1 MISKQNISLVINLLM
16 SIIYIGC
23 GVFLLAGNN
32 IFNLSELQ
40 KIGFGSVLILYGMFR
55 LYSFIKKL
63 RSKNSED

>member
-40 KIGFGSVLILYGMFR
+40 KIGFGNVLILYGMFR